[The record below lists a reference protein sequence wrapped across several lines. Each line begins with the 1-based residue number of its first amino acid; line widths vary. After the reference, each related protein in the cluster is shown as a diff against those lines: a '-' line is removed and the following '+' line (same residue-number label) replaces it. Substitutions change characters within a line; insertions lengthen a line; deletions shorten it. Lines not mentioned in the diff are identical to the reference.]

1 MNMKFKKSDS
11 TVVLGQV
18 TLQDK
23 ADIEEYERERAEK
36 KLLVKLQEAEKA
48 VKEDKG
54 WLTLEA
60 VEKKLGI
67 VNK

>member
-18 TLQDK
+18 TLQDE

-36 KLLVKLQEAEKA
+36 KLLVKLQEAEEA

-67 VNK
+67 LNE

>member
-1 MNMKFKKSDS
+1 M
-11 TVVLGQV
+11 
-18 TLQDK
+18 QDG
-23 ADIEEYERERAEK
+23 ADIKEYERERAEK

>member
-1 MNMKFKKSDS
+1 MKSQKSDG
-11 TVVLGQV
+11 TGVLGQV
-18 TLQDK
+18 TVQDG
-23 ADIEEYERERAEK
+23 ADIKESERERAEK